1 MAVRFHVRQKFNVEV
16 VGGCSNLEVVMYGK
30 FFAHA
35 FTGSMMGAGLNV
47 FAVWAYVIAN
57 TCGSQ
62 VEVNVKLLSL
72 LLGAS
77 EEDVEDAIKYL
88 CSPDEKSRNPAKE
101 GRRLVH
107 VAGFTYEVVNHETY
121 RRIRCEDDRREYNRQ
136 KKAESR
142 AKSKSNGESL
152 TVIDSQRQSM
162 VSANTEAEAEAEEKT
177 KPRKPAV
184 RQTSLS
190 ESQVKQFEE
199 FWQAFPK
206 KTAKGHARKAWTVAL
221 RKTEL
226 SVILLAVKA
235 FAASVAG
242 KDPEFIAHPATWLNG
257 ERWMDVE
264 CASPTQGPQAT
275 ANTDWIEA
283 LKRTR
288 QYPTDWESRK
298 AAIGAE
304 LFEAVK
310 RTGTADVAAVTSFNE
325 NMIRQIF
332 LSHLE
337 DIRNAK

>member
-1 MAVRFHVRQKFNVEV
+1 
-16 VGGCSNLEVVMYGK
+16 MYGK
-30 FFAHA
+30 FFACA
-35 FTGSMMGAGLNV
+35 FTGSMMGAGPTV
-47 FAVWAYVIAN
+47 FAVWSYIIAN

-62 VEVNVKLLSL
+62 VEVNAKLLSV
-72 LLGAS
+72 LLGTT
-77 EEDVEDAIKYL
+77 EEDVDAAMDYL
-88 CSPDEKSRNPAKE
+88 CSPDPKSRSVLQD
-101 GRRLVH
+101 GRRLVPSS
-107 VAGFTYEVVNHETY
+107 GFSYEVVNHEHY
-121 RRIRCEDDRREYNRQ
+121 LRMRCEDDRREYNRK

-142 AKSKSNGESL
+142 AKSKTTGESIGESM
-152 TVIDSQRQSM
+152 TIADSQQMSTM
-162 VSANTEAEAEAEEKT
+162 STMSAKEEEDTEAEAEVKTEEKT

-310 RTGTADVAAVTSFNE
+310 RTGTAEVAAVTSYNE